1 MKDLRGCTAI
11 LTGASGGLG
20 NFIAPALARA
30 GMNLTLVAF
39 PGIGLGNVRSVVEKE
54 GVRAITLELDLREAE
69 QRQQV
74 VSATLGEFGR
84 IDVLVNNAGVETSAL
99 YHELSEADIKNILAV
114 NLEAPMMLTRM
125 VVPGMVS
132 QGRGHIVNIASLAG
146 KFGAGFQEAYSAS
159 KAGVT
164 AFTYSLRGTYRGTG
178 VSASVVCASF
188 VEAGIYARIK
198 ARLGRPA
205 PGLLG
210 AGVCSPERVARAV
223 VRVIRR
229 DWPEVFV
236 SGVPVRPFLALF
248 PLSPW
253 LGAWVTDKILGAHD
267 FFRDV
272 AAAHPPRPLLRTG
285 TTESKVP

>member
-1 MKDLRGCTAI
+1 MKDLRGRTAI

-30 GMNLTLVAF
+30 GMNLSLVAF
-39 PGIGLGNVRSVVEKE
+39 PGSGLGGVRSVVEKE
-54 GVRAITLELDLREAE
+54 GVRAIALELDLRDAG

-74 VSATLGEFGR
+74 VSATLGEFGG
-84 IDVLVNNAGVETSAL
+84 IDVLVNNAGVETSAA

-114 NLEAPMMLTRM
+114 NLEAPMMLTRAVLPEM
-125 VVPGMVS
+125 LR
-132 QGRGHIVNIASLAG
+132 QGRGHIVNMSSLAG
-146 KFGAGFQEAYSAS
+146 KFGPGFQEAYNVS

-178 VSASVVCASF
+178 VSASVVCPGF

-198 ARLGRPA
+198 TRIGRPA

-236 SGVPVRPFLALF
+236 SRLPVRPFLALF
-248 PLSPW
+248 PVSPW
-253 LGAWVTDKILGAHD
+253 LGAWFTDKILGVHD
-267 FFRDV
+267 FFKGV
-272 AAAHPPRPLLRTG
+272 AEAHPPRPRLQTRAP
-285 TTESKVP
+285 ESKLP